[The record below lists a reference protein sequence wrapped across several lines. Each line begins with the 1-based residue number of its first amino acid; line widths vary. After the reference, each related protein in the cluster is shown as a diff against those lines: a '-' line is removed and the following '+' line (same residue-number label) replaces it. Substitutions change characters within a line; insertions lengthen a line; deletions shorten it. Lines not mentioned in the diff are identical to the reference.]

1 MEIRIQV
8 TLTVSEGKRV
18 IARAI
23 ASLPEVRKA
32 LEQGKILL
40 KGGTTVSAVAE
51 ELAGRP
57 LKISGRISP
66 RGTRGTLNKTLQG
79 HCLLLMDGKSEIAD
93 HNLKEVVETLK
104 LGDVVVIGAN
114 AIDLDGNAAM
124 CIGAPLGGVPGEAL
138 GGMMG
143 YGAKVLIAAG
153 LEKLI
158 PGRISAAIRAAG
170 RNAMTQSQGMAVGMV
185 PLIGQVFTETDALE
199 ALAEVACTVIAK
211 GGIDGAE
218 GSTTLVVVGEGSEV
232 SKVVTLINE
241 LRNSQVSGIPESLE
255 ECQPGTASCGN
266 HKSCIYKS
274 GKKLEH

>member
-1 MEIRIQV
+1 MEVKIQV

-23 ASLPEVRKA
+23 ASLPEIRKA

-66 RGTRGTLNKTLQG
+66 RGTRGTLNKTLEG
-79 HCLLLMDGKSEIAD
+79 HCLLLIDGKSEIVD
-93 HNLKEVVETLK
+93 HNLKEVVETLCH
-104 LGDVVVIGAN
+104 GDVVVIGAN

-185 PLIGQVFTETDALE
+185 PLIGLVFTETDALE
-199 ALAEVACTVIAK
+199 AFAQVDCTVIAK

-255 ECQPGTASCGN
+255 ECQPGTSSCGS
-266 HKSCIYKS
+266 HKSCMYKS
-274 GKKLEH
+274 

>member
-32 LEQGKILL
+32 LEKGKILL

-66 RGTRGTLNKTLQG
+66 RGTRGTINKTLQG
-79 HCLLLMDGKSEIAD
+79 HCLLLMAGKSEIVD
-93 HNLKEVVETLK
+93 HNLKEVIETLK
-104 LGDVVVIGAN
+104 PGDVVVIGAN

-124 CIGAPLGGVPGEAL
+124 CIGAPLGGLPGEAL

-143 YGAKVLIAAG
+143 YGAKVLITAG

-158 PGRISAAIRAAG
+158 PGRISASIRAAG

-185 PLIGQVFTETDALE
+185 PLIGQVFTETDALK

-255 ECQPGTASCGN
+255 ECQPGTSSCGN
-266 HKSCIYKS
+266 HNSCMYKS
-274 GKKLEH
+274 GKK